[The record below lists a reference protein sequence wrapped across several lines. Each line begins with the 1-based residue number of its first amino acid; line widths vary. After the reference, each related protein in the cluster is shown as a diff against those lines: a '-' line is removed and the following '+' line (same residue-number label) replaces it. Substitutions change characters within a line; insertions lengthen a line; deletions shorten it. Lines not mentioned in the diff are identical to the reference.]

1 MKKRNQTTSHA
12 PVPQSTKA
20 TDAKKKKVTVDF
32 CIHNLCIPNLK
43 CLRSEKISFLV
54 SMNRVSIAAAFT
66 KKFK

>member
-32 CIHNLCIPNLK
+32 CIYNLCIHNLK
-43 CLRSEKISFLV
+43 CLRSENQFSCFNEQGEH
-54 SMNRVSIAAAFT
+54 SGSIH
-66 KKFK
+66 